1 MRLKRWLTSLLV
13 LFLGYTTPSFAQPAE
28 LVPIRLQLTWSHQ
41 AQFAGVYV
49 AQIRKHF
56 AAAGIDL
63 IVFPG
68 GPALSPINELQN
80 GNADVAIA
88 WFNNAC
94 VAYHIPYPN
103 FFTEHIFGTK
113 DSSAY
118 TTNNI

>member
-68 GPALSPINELQN
+68 GPCIKP
-80 GNADVAIA
+80 
-88 WFNNAC
+88 
-94 VAYHIPYPN
+94 H
-103 FFTEHIFGTK
+103 
-113 DSSAY
+113 
-118 TTNNI
+118 